1 MLYDDADIV
10 IRNREVAAL
19 DDSGR
24 LNFDV
29 MRPCT
34 IQVCVPHHH
43 GCCPALG
50 AAKQAAAADHTLWK
64 GLSS

>member
-1 MLYDDADIV
+1 MEAEIVLYDDADIV

-29 MRPCT
+29 MHPCT
-34 IQVCVPHHH
+34 IQVCVPHH
-43 GCCPALG
+43 
-50 AAKQAAAADHTLWK
+50 LWMLPSTW
-64 GLSS
+64 GGEAGGGGRLDFV